1 MIMPLA
7 EYGEYA
13 HFGYNKSATFLN
25 LRQWKKKMDKEPD
38 GNGNDEK
45 SLQDMTEK
53 DIFLRA
59 MELFSN
65 TKIPQ
70 SKRRRMLE
78 AIEKIALEPDEPE
91 QE

>member
-1 MIMPLA
+1 
-7 EYGEYA
+7 
-13 HFGYNKSATFLN
+13 
-25 LRQWKKKMDKEPD
+25 MDKEPD
-38 GNGNDEK
+38 GNGTEEK

-65 TKIPQ
+65 TKIPER
-70 SKRRRMLE
+70 KRRKMLE
-78 AIEKIALEPDEPE
+78 AVEKIASEPDEPG